1 MVTAGHLACG
11 PLTAMRSLSSALGNR
26 HDQEGTARHRLVGGG
41 RRNGPGRRHPG
52 GHAPAR
58 AHDQAGTR
66 RRRGGCRVG
75 PGSPGGVRHRG
86 DGQIPVAGGPGGSP
100 AGRPPPRARGFPR
113 AEQVVRARQGAGPA
127 RYSAAR
133 YSAAR
138 YSAVRRSSARRCA
151 GRRARRARRRSAFRA
166 AAPAEPHE
174 RVLTGRAHR
183 PARGKPRARNAG
195 RPGHPGD
202 PAPRGTRSGSRRAG
216 SWSSRRRPRPGTA
229 APGPGPTSASAPR
242 LPAGNEPRRRS
253 RPDATRPGRPSGA
266 LHATPRARTSPRG
279 AAGRQPDARPR
290 RRARPR
296 ALPAPRS
303 RSGAEPA

>member
-100 AGRPPPRARGFPR
+100 AGSPPPRARGFSR
-113 AEQVVRARQGAGPA
+113 AEQVVGARQGAGPA

-138 YSAVRRSSARRCA
+138 RSPARSCA

-183 PARGKPRARNAG
+183 PARGKPHARNAR

-202 PAPRGTRSGSRRAG
+202 PAHRGTRSGSRRAG
-216 SWSSRRRPRPGTA
+216 SWSSRRRARPGTA

-253 RPDATRPGRPSGA
+253 RPDATRPGRPVGA
-266 LHATPRARTSPRG
+266 LHATPTARTSPRG

-290 RRARPR
+290 

-303 RSGAEPA
+303 GSGAEPA